1 MSDDL
6 IRDRNATRT
15 VAESLRD
22 SRNFHALPLR
32 FALLGVLLV
41 LPVCVSLA
49 QGTSDG
55 HERSASYSARTSDC
69 VFADSVVPHWFGE
82 DDSSFWYRLNTAPSA
97 HRFVLVDAKAGTRN
111 DAFDHVRLAES
122 LSMAVEEDVKPDR
135 LQLQSLR
142 FSDDLAT
149 CSFRFAGKSWSF
161 QLPAGPLSESE
172 GELADASAA
181 GLRPESRIARSRGG
195 SERTPIRFENRLDRE
210 LEYFWVMDDGGLRS
224 YGRVGAGKSTEVQ
237 TFGGHA
243 WLLKDESGQPVASF
257 VASLSESLA
266 VIDKTTIA
274 PRLDRESGG
283 RRRDPGRATSP
294 DGKWRVEIQPD
305 GLTIADTETESS
317 TKLAPLVIEGVAAET
332 LQYQGRIWW
341 SPDSAHFV
349 VMQVE
354 PGENRT
360 INLIESSPKD
370 SIHARLL
377 TVPYAKPGDALDRP
391 HPILV
396 SRDNGWKAQAIEDA
410 EFPNPFD
417 IRDLSWD
424 SDSKSFSFLYNERG
438 HQRLRL
444 IAVDAA
450 SVTPRVTI
458 DEQSE
463 TFVCYSQK
471 SFLHRVASSDELIW
485 MSERSGWNHL
495 YLIDAVTGAITN
507 PITSG
512 PWVVREVERVD
523 DENRQ
528 LYLKVSGIDPNQD
541 PYHVHLVRV
550 DFDGSNLIRLTEGDG
565 NHRWRFSPNDVYLI
579 DTYSRVDLPPVT
591 ELREVATGRKVCDL
605 EQADISRLL
614 ETGWRP
620 PERFVAKGRD
630 GKTDI
635 YGIIVRPTNFDADK
649 RYPVL
654 EEIYAGPHSS
664 FVPKSF
670 GLYPNLYE
678 MAELGF
684 IVVKIDGMGTSN
696 RSKAFHDVCWKN
708 LSDSGF
714 PDRIA
719 WMKAAGKERP
729 EMDLTRVGI
738 WGGSA
743 GGQSAMR
750 ALIAHGDFYD
760 AAVADC
766 GCHDNRVDKIWW
778 NEQWMGWPIKP
789 HYEEQ
794 SNATQAHRLQ
804 GNLLLIWGEL
814 DRNVDP
820 ASTMQVIDALIRADK
835 DFEQLIIP
843 GSGHGAAGHP
853 YAKRRQADFFI
864 RKLGG

>member
-1 MSDDL
+1 MVSPKLIPMSDDP

-15 VAESLRD
+15 EAESLRG
-22 SRNFHALPLR
+22 SRNFPALPLR

-360 INLIESSPKD
+360 INLIE
-370 SIHARLL
+370 
-377 TVPYAKPGDALDRP
+377 
-391 HPILV
+391 
-396 SRDNGWKAQAIEDA
+396 
-410 EFPNPFD
+410 
-417 IRDLSWD
+417 
-424 SDSKSFSFLYNERG
+424 
-438 HQRLRL
+438 
-444 IAVDAA
+444 
-450 SVTPRVTI
+450 
-458 DEQSE
+458 
-463 TFVCYSQK
+463 
-471 SFLHRVASSDELIW
+471 
-485 MSERSGWNHL
+485 
-495 YLIDAVTGAITN
+495 
-507 PITSG
+507 
-512 PWVVREVERVD
+512 
-523 DENRQ
+523 
-528 LYLKVSGIDPNQD
+528 
-541 PYHVHLVRV
+541 
-550 DFDGSNLIRLTEGDG
+550 
-565 NHRWRFSPNDVYLI
+565 
-579 DTYSRVDLPPVT
+579 
-591 ELREVATGRKVCDL
+591 
-605 EQADISRLL
+605 
-614 ETGWRP
+614 
-620 PERFVAKGRD
+620 
-630 GKTDI
+630 
-635 YGIIVRPTNFDADK
+635 
-649 RYPVL
+649 
-654 EEIYAGPHSS
+654 
-664 FVPKSF
+664 
-670 GLYPNLYE
+670 
-678 MAELGF
+678 
-684 IVVKIDGMGTSN
+684 
-696 RSKAFHDVCWKN
+696 
-708 LSDSGF
+708 
-714 PDRIA
+714 
-719 WMKAAGKERP
+719 
-729 EMDLTRVGI
+729 
-738 WGGSA
+738 
-743 GGQSAMR
+743 
-750 ALIAHGDFYD
+750 
-760 AAVADC
+760 
-766 GCHDNRVDKIWW
+766 
-778 NEQWMGWPIKP
+778 
-789 HYEEQ
+789 
-794 SNATQAHRLQ
+794 
-804 GNLLLIWGEL
+804 
-814 DRNVDP
+814 
-820 ASTMQVIDALIRADK
+820 
-835 DFEQLIIP
+835 
-843 GSGHGAAGHP
+843 
-853 YAKRRQADFFI
+853 
-864 RKLGG
+864 